1 MVGREIVRTALLVAA
16 FNDLNILADNI
27 QNAYLNAETKEKI
40 FFYARDE
47 WRSNRGRIIVIRI
60 AIYGL
65 KSSYL
70 MWRNHLYDVIG
81 N

>member
-1 MVGREIVRTALLVAA
+1 MVGREIVRTDLLVAA

-27 QNAYLNAETKEKI
+27 QNAYLNAETNEKI
-40 FFYARDE
+40 FFYDRDK
-47 WRSNRGRIIVIRI
+47 WRSNRGRIIIIRI
-60 AIYGL
+60 APYGL
-65 KSSYL
+65 KSSDL